1 MQNPSKDTSRDMGKD
16 TSRDTGK
23 EAGTSE
29 PSAALS
35 ELAAFWPFIRPYRG
49 RIAVAAV
56 ILVSVSFI
64 LLSLGRGL
72 AWLVDKGLGSG
83 DPVMLDRAVMVALS
97 LALFVG
103 IGSYLRI
110 LLVNQVAERVMADI
124 RRAIYDHVLYLP
136 TSWFEAARTG
146 DILSRLNADTA
157 VVQSTLAST
166 LSMAVRNVILLFGG
180 LVLVVLASA
189 RMSLVVAVIVPI
201 VVIPLIVLAR
211 RLRVSSR
218 LAQERLGDLSAEA
231 EEGISAIRTVHAFAQ
246 ETQMQARF
254 NMTLQAALAAALSR
268 VQLRALLSGFVFFMM
283 ISGVTL
289 ILWVGGRDLL
299 AGKISAG
306 DLSAFVF
313 YAFIVASST
322 GTLSELGGE
331 LQRAAGAAD
340 RIAQLLGQPLR
351 RADPDNPRQLHSDG
365 GVQIRFAEVEFAY
378 NSRLSSPALRGV
390 NLTANSGQK
399 LAIVGPSGAG
409 KSTLFHLLLGFYE
422 PQAGQILLN
431 DFPLSQ
437 MRLRDIRNHIAIV
450 PQDPVLFSASLAEN
464 IAFSRPDASR
474 DDIIAAAKQAEA
486 DSFIAELADG
496 YDTLVGEKG
505 VRLSGGQRQRI
516 AIARAILRNP
526 DILLLDE
533 ATSALDSVSEAAVQ
547 NALGRL
553 MQGRTSLVIAH
564 RLSTII
570 DADVILLMDKGQ
582 IVATGT
588 HESLIASSP
597 LYQQLAAQQFRPSA
611 SVSHS

>member
-1 MQNPSKDTSRDMGKD
+1 MQNRAPDDASTL
-16 TSRDTGK
+16 
-23 EAGTSE
+23 
-29 PSAALS
+29 PSAGLS
-35 ELAAFWPFIRPYRG
+35 ELSAFWPFIRPYRG
-49 RIAVAAV
+49 RVILAAV
-56 ILVSVSFI
+56 ILVTVSFI

-83 DPVMLDRAVMVALS
+83 DPAMLDRAVMVALF

-124 RRAIYDHVLYLP
+124 RAAIYGHVLYLP
-136 TSWFEAARTG
+136 TGWFEAARTG

-157 VVQSTLAST
+157 VVQTTLATT

-201 VVIPLIVLAR
+201 VVIPLIILAR
-211 RLRVSSR
+211 RLRASSR
-218 LAQERLGDLSAEA
+218 HAQEKLGGLSAEA

-246 ETQMQARF
+246 EEQMQSRF
-254 NMTLQAALAAALSR
+254 GMTLQAALDAALAR
-268 VQLRALLSGFVFFMM
+268 VRLRAILSGFVFFMM

-351 RADPDNPRQLHSDG
+351 RIDPVEPHRITADK
-365 GVQIRFAEVEFAY
+365 GVKIRFENVDFAY
-378 NSRLSSPALRGV
+378 PSRGDIPALKAV
-390 NLTANSGQK
+390 NFTADKGSK

-422 PQAGQILLN
+422 PAAGQISLN
-431 DFPLSQ
+431 DISLGQ
-437 MRLRDIRNHIAIV
+437 MRLADIRRHIAIV
-450 PQDPVLFSASLAEN
+450 PQDPALFSASLAEN
-464 IAFSRPDASR
+464 IAFSRPNASR
-474 DDIIAAAKQAEA
+474 EEIIAAAKQAEA
-486 DSFIAELADG
+486 DSFIAELAQG

-516 AIARAILRNP
+516 AIARAILCNP

-533 ATSALDSVSEAAVQ
+533 ATSALDSLSEKAIQ
-547 NALGRL
+547 EALSRL
-553 MQGRTSLVIAH
+553 MVGRTSLVIAH
-564 RLSTII
+564 RLSTIM
-570 DADVILLMDKGQ
+570 DADMILLMDRGQ
-582 IVATGT
+582 IIATGT
-588 HESLIASSP
+588 HDNLIKSSP
-597 LYQQLAAQQFRPSA
+597 LYQQLAAQQFRTSA
-611 SVSHS
+611 IAE

>member
-1 MQNPSKDTSRDMGKD
+1 MQNPSKDTGAS
-16 TSRDTGK
+16 
-23 EAGTSE
+23 A
-29 PSAALS
+29 PPAALS

-83 DPVMLDRAVMVALS
+83 NPVMLDRAVMVALS
-97 LALFVG
+97 LALIVG
-103 IGSYLRI
+103 LGSYLRI

-124 RRAIYDHVLYLP
+124 RQAIYDHVLYLP

-146 DILSRLNADTA
+146 DILSRLNTDTA
-157 VVQSTLAST
+157 VVQTTLAST
-166 LSMAVRNVILLFGG
+166 LSMAVRNIILLFGG

-211 RLRVSSR
+211 RLRASSR
-218 LAQERLGDLSAEA
+218 LAQERLGSLSAEA

-246 ETQMQARF
+246 ENQMQNRF
-254 NMTLQAALAAALSR
+254 KDTLDAALEAALSR

-299 AGKISAG
+299 VGKISAG

-340 RIAQLLGQPLR
+340 RIAQLLAQPLR
-351 RADPDNPRQLHSDG
+351 RADPAHPKQLYSDD
-365 GVQIRFAEVEFAY
+365 GVQIRFSEVEFAY
-378 NSRLSSPALRGV
+378 NSRLSSPALRGI

-437 MRLRDIRNHIAIV
+437 MRLSDIRSHIAIV
-450 PQDPVLFSASLAEN
+450 PQDPVLFSASVAEN

-474 DDIIAAAKQAEA
+474 DEIIAAARQAEA
-486 DSFIAELADG
+486 DSFIAELSQD
-496 YDTLVGEKG
+496 YETLVGEKG

-564 RLSTII
+564 RLSTIM

-588 HESLIASSP
+588 HESLIASSA
-597 LYQQLAAQQFRPSA
+597 LYQQLAVQQFRTSPSPA
-611 SVSHS
+611 

>member
-1 MQNPSKDTSRDMGKD
+1 MQNPSN
-16 TSRDTGK
+16 DTG
-23 EAGTSE
+23 ASA
-29 PSAALS
+29 PPAALS

-49 RIAVAAV
+49 RIAIAAV

-83 DPVMLDRAVMVALS
+83 EPVMLDRAVIIALA

-103 IGSYLRI
+103 VGSYLRI
-110 LLVNQVAERVMADI
+110 LLVNQVAEQVMTDI

-211 RLRVSSR
+211 RLRASSR
-218 LAQERLGDLSAEA
+218 LAQERLGNLSAEA

-246 ETQMQARF
+246 ENQMQKRF
-254 NMTLQAALAAALSR
+254 NDTLAAALAAALSR

-340 RIAQLLGQPLR
+340 RIAQLLAQPLR
-351 RADPDNPRQLHSDG
+351 RADPANPKQLCSAG
-365 GVQIRFAEVEFAY
+365 GVQIQFSNVEFAY
-378 NSRLSSPALRGV
+378 NSRLSSPALRGI
-390 NLTANSGQK
+390 NLTAHSGQK

-422 PQAGQILLN
+422 PQAGQIFLN

-437 MRLRDIRNHIAIV
+437 MRLNDIRSHIAIV

-464 IAFSRPDASR
+464 IAFSRPDASY
-474 DDIIAAAKQAEA
+474 DDIIAAARQAEA
-486 DSFIAELADG
+486 DSFIAELAQG

-516 AIARAILRNP
+516 AIARAILCNP

-564 RLSTII
+564 RLSTIM

-597 LYQQLAAQQFRPSA
+597 LYQQLAAQQFRQSTSMSQA
-611 SVSHS
+611 